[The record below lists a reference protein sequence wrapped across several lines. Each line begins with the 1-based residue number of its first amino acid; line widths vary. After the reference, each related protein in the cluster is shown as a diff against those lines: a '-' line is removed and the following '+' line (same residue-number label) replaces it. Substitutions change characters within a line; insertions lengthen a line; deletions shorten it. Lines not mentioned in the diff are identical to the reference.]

1 MLRFILAIILL
12 ILLFLLSKSVS
23 LEQFTDVKSNPY
35 HPVSMKFNDG
45 DKRKL
50 NVKVD
55 RETALKLYDYTT
67 LFYNIFL
74 DYNNEHLVFL
84 GPKLLNLKD
93 KYMDFSVIFNGSKT
107 TRSQTYDGS
116 HYFYF
121 KYGVKNVAENN
132 SVEIH
137 INGHKKQVNIAK
149 NNYKCGDRI
158 LITKQKNNR
167 SKWLVD
173 WIKHYT
179 DRYNV
184 TNIIIFDNNSNEFD
198 TINNELAQ
206 FKHVQFIPYNFPF
219 GIPKLFPSNFLQH
232 SLMEIGFQQ
241 FCKDDAYIFNFDI
254 DELLAVDP
262 THLDKMLKGNSTYY
276 EFKDWFVPM
285 TLDKDSDYSFKD
297 FLYKDAN
304 PHDKSYKYI
313 VNKRNTDTIKIH
325 YPKTK
330 NKKLHDG
337 AYFLHYKGITTNWK
351 HVFGNGNRLQQV
363 NDTSNLVK
371 IDNFNR

>member
-12 ILLFLLSKSVS
+12 ILLFLLSNSVS
-23 LEQFTDVKSNPY
+23 LEQFTSVKTNPY
-35 HPVSMKFNDG
+35 YPVSMQLNDG

-55 RETALKLYDYTT
+55 QETALKHYDYTT

-74 DYNNEHLVFL
+74 DYNNEHLVFV

-93 KYMDFSVIFNGSKT
+93 KYIDFSVIFNGSKT
-107 TRSQTYDGS
+107 TRSKVHEGT
-116 HYFYF
+116 HCFYV

-184 TNIIIFDNNSNEFD
+184 TNIIIFDNNSSDFD

-206 FKHVQFIPYNFPF
+206 FNHVQLIPYNFPF
-219 GIPKLFPSNFLQH
+219 GIPRQFPSNFLQH
-232 SLMEIGFQQ
+232 CLLEIGFQQ

-262 THLDKMLKGNSTYY
+262 KNLDKILSK
-276 EFKDWFVPM
+276 KDTGYKVRMIWVPM
-285 TLDKDSDYSFKD
+285 LLDSNDYSYRDFK
-297 FLYKDAN
+297 YKENHITRFSA
-304 PHDKSYKYI
+304 KYI
-313 VNKRNTDTIKIH
+313 VNKRNTEYLSIH
-325 YPKTK
+325 YPITTDKMVED
-330 NKKLHDG
+330 DG
-337 AYFLHYKGITTNWK
+337 YFLHFKGITTNWK
-351 HVFGNGNRLQQV
+351 YKRNTKPNIDQ
-363 NDTSNLVK
+363 SKLVK
-371 IDNFNR
+371 IDDFLNSNR

>member
-1 MLRFILAIILL
+1 
-12 ILLFLLSKSVS
+12 
-23 LEQFTDVKSNPY
+23 VKADN
-35 HPVSMKFNDG
+35 
-45 DKRKL
+45 
-50 NVKVD
+50 
-55 RETALKLYDYTT
+55 EIALKQYDYTT

-74 DYNNEHLVFL
+74 DYNNEHLVFV
-84 GPKLLNLKD
+84 GPNLLNLKD

-107 TRSQTYDGS
+107 TRSHSKHGA
-116 HYFYF
+116 HCFYF
-121 KYGVKNVAENN
+121 KYGVKNVSENN

-167 SKWLVD
+167 SRWLVD

-179 DRYNV
+179 NRYNV
-184 TNIIIFDNNSNEFD
+184 TNIIIFDNNSDDFD

-262 THLDKMLKGNSTYY
+262 NHLDSVLSTKNTGY
-276 EFKDWFVPM
+276 KVNMCWVPM
-285 TLDKDSDYSFKD
+285 LLDSNDYSFKD
-297 FLYKDAN
+297 FKYKAYN
-304 PHDKSYKYI
+304 VENKSNKYI
-313 VNKRNTDTIKIH
+313 VNKRNTKYLSIH
-325 YPKTK
+325 HAKTTDK
-330 NKKLHDG
+330 MVNDG
-337 AYFLHYKGITTNWK
+337 GYFLHFKGINTNWK
-351 HVFGNGNRLQQV
+351 YKRTENSNI
-363 NDTSNLVK
+363 DTSTLKK
-371 IDNFNR
+371 IDDFVNYNR